1 MIARIWHGIVPE
13 DKAKGYYQH
22 LLKSGVVDMKAL
34 KGNKGVYIFMR
45 KSEGKAHFKIISL
58 WDSYESIKEFAG
70 ENYELARYYPEDV
83 DYLLELEKYVTH
95 YEVLFPFELTKNF
108 GVAH

>member
-1 MIARIWHGIVPE
+1 
-13 DKAKGYYQH
+13 
-22 LLKSGVVDMKAL
+22 MKAL

-58 WDSYESIKEFAG
+58 QDSYESIKEFAG

-108 GVAH
+108 GVAHQAEIQMDILKQQKKLQHKTNFKVKPSN